1 MPRPIWK
8 GYITFGLVNIP
19 VVLFSAEKKSEIQFK
34 LLDSRTKARV
44 RYKRVNEDT
53 GKEVPWEEVVKGYEY
68 NEGNYVLL
76 PESELKSI
84 AGENSKTIDIDNFI
98 DAKSLDIMLFEKPY
112 YLVPDKKGDKGYVIL
127 REVLTSTKKVAIAK
141 VIIHTRQYLCVLMPH
156 EDALVLNVMRYF
168 QEIRPASEFDI
179 PSADIKKYKITSKE
193 LDIAKQLV
201 DSMTAKWKPESYED
215 EYRKALEEFIEEKI
229 HHAKPHSKMKKRAS
243 SGKSSNVIDFVSL
256 LKKSIKQKKTT
267 KSSKKTVKQSHKKVR
282 KG

>member
-19 VVLFSAEKKSEIQFK
+19 VVLFSAEKKSDIQFK

-53 GKEVPWEEVVKGYEY
+53 GKEVPWAEVVKGFEY
-68 NEGNYVLL
+68 DEGNYVLL
-76 PESELKSI
+76 PESDLKAI

-98 DAKSLDIMLFEKPY
+98 EAKSLDIMLYEKPY

-127 REVLTSTKKVAIAK
+127 REVLSNTKKVAIAK

-156 EDALVLNVMRYF
+156 ADALVLNVMRYY

-179 PSADIKKYKITSKE
+179 PSGDIKKYKITSKE

-201 DSMTAKWKPESYED
+201 DSMTSKWKPDSYED
-215 EYRKALEEFIEEKI
+215 EYRKALEEYIEEKI
-229 HHAKPHSKMKKRAS
+229 HHTKPNSKMKKRAG
-243 SGKSSNVIDFVSL
+243 GKSTNVIDFVSL
-256 LKKSIKQKKTT
+256 LKKSIKQKKST
-267 KSSKKTVKQSHKKVR
+267 KNNKKPLKSQR
-282 KG
+282 R